1 MLEPLDGVAPLRHGA
16 AGARVQPLRRHLPV
30 PRHEHQQRGQHG
42 QVAVDAQLRNGVLG
56 LRLSRM
62 KDVMARRL
70 FEKKSS

>member
-1 MLEPLDGVAPLRHGA
+1 
-16 AGARVQPLRRHLPV
+16 
-30 PRHEHQQRGQHG
+30 
-42 QVAVDAQLRNGVLG
+42 VDAQLRNGVLG